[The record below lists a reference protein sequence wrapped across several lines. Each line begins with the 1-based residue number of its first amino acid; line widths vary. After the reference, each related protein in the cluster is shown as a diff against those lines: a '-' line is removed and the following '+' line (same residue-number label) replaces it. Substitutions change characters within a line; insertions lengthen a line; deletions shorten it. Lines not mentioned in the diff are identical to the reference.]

1 MHSHVALFEAV
12 QTYFDGLFYC
22 DEAKLNAV
30 FHEAAS
36 LFDGDKGHIFAE
48 PVALFNAD
56 VGGNAANSPHALGQ
70 QMDAEI
76 LMVDY
81 LSPISAVVKIRFRAR
96 KNVYLDHL
104 SLVKGERGWQIVAK
118 VWHLERVVDEI

>member
-1 MHSHVALFEAV
+1 MNAQAELFEAV

-22 DEAKLNAV
+22 DKEKLDAV
-30 FHEAAS
+30 FHPAAS
-36 LFDGDKGHIFAE
+36 LFDVEKGGIFAE
-48 PVALFNAD
+48 PIASFNAD

-81 LSPISAVVKIRFRAR
+81 LTPKSALVKIRFRAR
-96 KNVYLDHL
+96 RNVYQDHL
-104 SLVKGERGWQIVAK
+104 SMLKGENGWKIVAK
-118 VWHLERVVDEI
+118 VWMLEKVVAEI